1 MNQWSRFLPFVRPQ
15 ILMMA
20 CAGLAVMGVAACNLV
35 LIRLAGSLWDLIT
48 VQQDLQQLTSIVWMF
63 LGLVVGQGVLSMVHS
78 YLTALASQHVMAD
91 FRTHVFSHLHRL
103 SLNFFSKR
111 RTGELISRLM
121 NDVGVIQSL
130 LTETPM
136 DALKHLVT
144 IIGGVGFLLVMN
156 WRLCVLI
163 LILLP
168 LLAIVARIFGKR
180 LKALS
185 MKIQDQTAHVTTLI
199 EEVVSGIREVK
210 SFVQGQREEARFRL
224 GVEGLLATTMQRTA
238 VLAVFVPVITF
249 FTFVMAIGVLW
260 YGGKQVIEGQ
270 LSPGELFAF
279 VLFAGILIGPFG
291 SAARIFSQV
300 KEVQGAMT
308 RVFELLDTPLD
319 IQDSPNAQPLV
330 PIRGDVQFEDV
341 QFAYEERPPVL
352 EGVSFSIKAGE
363 CVALVGPTGAGK
375 TTIINLL
382 HRFYDPTNGRV
393 LIDGH
398 DVKSIQLDS
407 LYHQLA
413 LVPQETF
420 LFGGTI
426 MDNIRYG
433 RWEAA
438 EAEVLEASQRAN
450 AHEFIQALPAGY
462 ETVLGEKGVNLSG
475 GQRQRVAI
483 ARALLK
489 DPRILILD
497 EATSALDSHSES
509 LVQGALIELMKGR
522 TTLMIAHRFS
532 SIQIV
537 FLQSSGRIEFLCFIE
552 EGLWRKVGMR
562 HCWRNAGS
570 ITTCIHCGKS
580 RGLPMFPKVELDHLF
595 CLEGYGCQVL
605 RGDCLLLPVGRS
617 LHRQNVQ

>member
-1 MNQWSRFLPFVRPQ
+1 MNYLSRFFPFLRPY
-15 ILMMA
+15 MVTMGG
-20 CAGLAVMGVAACNLV
+20 AGLLVMGVAVCNLL
-35 LIRLAGSLWDLIT
+35 LIRLGGSLWDLIT
-48 VQQDLQQLTSIVWMF
+48 VQRDLPELTRMVWVF
-63 LGLVVGQGVLSMVHS
+63 VGLVIGQGLLSMGHS

-103 SLNFFSKR
+103 SLNFFAKR

-121 NDVGVIQSL
+121 NDVGVIQNL

-136 DALKHLVT
+136 DALKHVVT

-168 LLAIVARIFGKR
+168 LLAVVARTFGKR

-185 MKIQDQTAHVTTLI
+185 MQIQDQAAQVTTLI
-199 EEVVSGIREVK
+199 EEVVSGIRVVK
-210 SFVQGQREEARFRL
+210 SFVQGNREELRFRSA
-224 GVEGLLATTMQRTA
+224 VEALLATTMKRTA

-249 FTFVMAIGVLW
+249 CTFLMAIGVLW

-308 RVFELLDTPLD
+308 RVFELLDTPLE
-319 IQDSPNAQPLV
+319 IQDSPMAKAVSIQG
-330 PIRGDVQFEDV
+330 RVQFDDV
-341 QFAYEERPPVL
+341 QFAYEGRSPVL
-352 EGVSFSIKAGE
+352 DSVSFSIQAGE

-375 TTIINLL
+375 TTIVNLL
-382 HRFYDPTNGRV
+382 HRFYDPTAGRV

-398 DVKSIQLDS
+398 DLKSIQVES
-407 LYHQLA
+407 LYQQLA
-413 LVPQETF
+413 LVPQETL

-426 MDNIRYG
+426 ADNIRYG
-433 RWEAA
+433 RAGASESDMM
-438 EAEVLEASQRAN
+438 EASRRAN
-450 AHEFIQALPAGY
+450 AHEFIQSLPDGY
-462 ETVLGEKGVNLSG
+462 DTVLGEKGINLSG
-475 GQRQRVAI
+475 GQRQRIAI

-489 DPRILILD
+489 DPKILILD
-497 EATSALDSHSES
+497 EATSALDSQSES
-509 LVQGALIELMKGR
+509 LVQSALSELMKGR

-532 SIQIV
+532 SIQRANRILVLHKGTIV
-537 FLQSSGRIEFLCFIE
+537 E
-552 EGLWRKVGMR
+552 EGQHEELFAK
-562 HCWRNAGS
+562 
-570 ITTCIHCGKS
+570 
-580 RGLPMFPKVELDHLF
+580 RGLYHHLYTLREVEGIA
-595 CLEGYGCQVL
+595 ERMEV
-605 RGDCLLLPVGRS
+605 
-617 LHRQNVQ
+617 

>member
-15 ILMMA
+15 MVIMA
-20 CAGLAVMGVAACNLV
+20 CAGIAVMGVAACNLV

-48 VQQDLQQLTSIVWMF
+48 VQKDLQQLTTMVWTF
-63 LGLVVGQGVLSMVHS
+63 IALVVGQGLLSMGHS
-78 YLTALASQHVMAD
+78 YLTALASQRVMAD

-103 SLNFFSKR
+103 SLNFFAKR

-121 NDVGVIQSL
+121 NDVGVIQNL

-144 IIGGVGFLLVMN
+144 IIGGVSFLLVMN
-156 WRLCVLI
+156 WRLCLLI

-168 LLAIVARIFGKR
+168 LLALVARLFGKR

-185 MKIQDQTAHVTTLI
+185 MKIQDQTAQVTTLI
-199 EEVVSGIREVK
+199 EEVVSGIREVR
-210 SFVQGQREEARFRL
+210 SFVQRQREEARFRTE
-224 GVEGLLATTMQRTA
+224 VEGLLATTMQRTA
-238 VLAVFVPVITF
+238 VMAVFVPVITF
-249 FTFVMAIGVLW
+249 FTFAMVIGVLW

-270 LSPGELFAF
+270 LTPGELFAF

-319 IQDSPNAQPLV
+319 IQDSPTAQPLL
-330 PIRGDVQFEDV
+330 PIRGDVQFEAV
-341 QFAYEERPPVL
+341 EFAYDDRPPVL

-382 HRFYDPTNGRV
+382 HRFYDPTKGRV

-398 DVKSIQLDS
+398 KMKSIQLDS

-420 LFGGTI
+420 LFGGSI

-433 RWEAA
+433 RWEAS
-438 EAEVLEASQRAN
+438 ESEVFEASQRAN
-450 AHEFIQALPAGY
+450 AHDFIKDLPEAY
-462 ETVLGEKGVNLSG
+462 ETILGEKGLNLSG

-497 EATSALDSHSES
+497 EATSALDSQSES

-522 TTLMIAHRFS
+522 TTLMVAHRFS
-532 SIQIV
+532 SIQRADRILVLHRGTIV
-537 FLQSSGRIEFLCFIE
+537 E
-552 EGLWRKVGMR
+552 EGR
-562 HCWRNAGS
+562 HEDLLEQQGLYHHLYTLREVEGIGS
-570 ITTCIHCGKS
+570 ETGEVK
-580 RGLPMFPKVELDHLF
+580 REM
-595 CLEGYGCQVL
+595 
-605 RGDCLLLPVGRS
+605 
-617 LHRQNVQ
+617 

>member
-1 MNQWSRFLPFVRPQ
+1 MGG
-15 ILMMA
+15 
-20 CAGLAVMGVAACNLV
+20 AGLLVMGVAACNLL
-35 LIRLAGSLWDLIT
+35 LIRLGGTLWDLIT
-48 VQQDLQQLTSIVWMF
+48 VQRDLPQLTNMVWVF
-63 LGLVVGQGVLSMVHS
+63 LGLVVGQGLLSMGHS

-103 SLNFFSKR
+103 SLNFFAKR
-111 RTGELISRLM
+111 RTGELISRVM
-121 NDVGVIQSL
+121 NDVSVIQNL

-144 IIGGVGFLLVMN
+144 ILGGVGFLLFMN

-168 LLAIVARIFGKR
+168 LLALIARIFGKR
-180 LKALS
+180 LKLLS
-185 MKIQDQTAHVTTLI
+185 MQIQDQTAHVTTLI
-199 EEVVSGIREVK
+199 EEVVSGIRVVK
-210 SFVQGQREEARFRL
+210 SFVQGQREEKRFRSA
-224 GVEGLLATTMQRTA
+224 VEGLLATTIKRTA

-249 FTFVMAIGVLW
+249 CTFVMAIGVLW

-270 LSPGELFAF
+270 LTPGELFAF

-319 IQDSPNAQPLV
+319 IHDSPMAKSLPSLQGHIEFDHV
-330 PIRGDVQFEDV
+330 H
-341 QFAYEERPPVL
+341 FAYEGRSPVL
-352 EGVSFSIKAGE
+352 EDVSFSVQAGE

-375 TTIINLL
+375 STIVNLL
-382 HRFYDPTNGRV
+382 HRFYDPNAGRV

-398 DVKSIQLDS
+398 DLRAVQVES
-407 LYHQLA
+407 LYQQLA
-413 LVPQETF
+413 LVPQETL

-426 MDNIRYG
+426 AENIRYG
-433 RWEAA
+433 RA
-438 EAEVLEASQRAN
+438 EATESDMMSASRRAN
-450 AHEFIQALPAGY
+450 AHEFIQSLPDGY
-462 ETVLGEKGVNLSG
+462 DTMLGEKGINLSG

-497 EATSALDSHSES
+497 EATSALDSQSES
-509 LVQGALIELMKGR
+509 LVQSALTELMKGR

-532 SIQIV
+532 SIQRANRILVLHKGTIV
-537 FLQSSGRIEFLCFIE
+537 E
-552 EGLWRKVGMR
+552 EGQHEELLA
-562 HCWRNAGS
+562 N
-570 ITTCIHCGKS
+570 
-580 RGLPMFPKVELDHLF
+580 RGLYHHLYTLREVEGIA
-595 CLEGYGCQVL
+595 EPTEV
-605 RGDCLLLPVGRS
+605 
-617 LHRQNVQ
+617 

>member
-15 ILMMA
+15 ILVMV
-20 CAGLAVMGVAACNLV
+20 CAGVAVMGVAACNLV

-48 VQQDLQQLTSIVWMF
+48 VQKDLHQLTAMVWMF
-63 LGLVVGQGVLSMVHS
+63 IGLVVGQGVLSMGQS
-78 YLTALASQHVMAD
+78 YMTALASQRVMAD
-91 FRTHVFSHLHRL
+91 FRTHVFSYLHRL

-121 NDVGVIQSL
+121 NDVGVIQNL

-156 WRLCVLI
+156 WRLCLLI
-163 LILLP
+163 LVLLP
-168 LLAIVARIFGKR
+168 LLAIVARLFGKR

-185 MKIQDQTAHVTTLI
+185 TKIQDQTAHVTTLI

-210 SFVQGQREEARFRL
+210 SFVQGQREEVRFRSA
-224 GVEGLLATTMQRTA
+224 VEGLLITTMQRTT

-270 LSPGELFAF
+270 LSPGELFSF

-308 RVFELLDTPLD
+308 RIFELLDTPLEIRD
-319 IQDSPNAQPLV
+319 RPDSKPMV
-330 PIRGDVQFEDV
+330 PIRGDVQFEGV

-352 EGVSFSIKAGE
+352 DEVSFSINSGE

-375 TTIINLL
+375 TTLINLL
-382 HRFYDPTNGRV
+382 HRFYDPTKGRV
-393 LIDGH
+393 LIDGR
-398 DVKSIQLDS
+398 DARSIQLDS
-407 LYHQLA
+407 LYGQLA

-433 RWEAA
+433 RWDAA
-438 EAEVLEASQRAN
+438 EAEIVAASQRAN
-450 AHEFIQALPAGY
+450 AHDFIEALPDGY
-462 ETVLGEKGVNLSG
+462 QTILGEKGVNLSG

-497 EATSALDSHSES
+497 EATSALDSQAES
-509 LVQGALIELMKGR
+509 LVQGALVELMKGR

-532 SIQIV
+532 SIQRADRILV
-537 FLQSSGRIEFLCFIE
+537 LHKGRIVE
-552 EGLWRKVGMR
+552 EGQHEDLLEKQGLYHHLYTLREVEG
-562 HCWRNAGS
+562 
-570 ITTCIHCGKS
+570 ITDMAKS
-580 RGLPMFPKVELDHLF
+580 H
-595 CLEGYGCQVL
+595 
-605 RGDCLLLPVGRS
+605 
-617 LHRQNVQ
+617 

>member
-1 MNQWSRFLPFVRPQ
+1 MNQWSRFLPFLRPQ
-15 ILMMA
+15 IVIMA
-20 CAGLAVMGVAACNLV
+20 CAGVAVMGVAACNLI
-35 LIRLAGSLWDLIT
+35 LIRMAGSLWDLIT
-48 VQQDLQQLTSIVWMF
+48 VQKDLQQLTTMVWLF
-63 LGLVVGQGVLSMVHS
+63 IGLVVGQGVLSMGHS
-78 YLTALASQHVMAD
+78 YMTALASQHVMAD

-103 SLNFFSKR
+103 SLKFFAKR

-121 NDVGVIQSL
+121 NDVGVIQNL
-130 LTETPM
+130 LTETPL

-156 WRLCVLI
+156 WRLCLLI

-168 LLAIVARIFGKR
+168 LLALVARIFGKR

-185 MKIQDQTAHVTTLI
+185 IKIQDQTAQVTTLI

-210 SFVQGQREEARFRL
+210 SFVQGQREETRFRL
-224 GVEGLLATTMQRTA
+224 GIEGLLATTMQRTA

-291 SAARIFSQV
+291 SAARIFTQV

-319 IQDSPNAQPLV
+319 IQDSPDSRSLV
-330 PIRGDVQFEDV
+330 PIRGDVQFDEV

-352 EGVSFSIKAGE
+352 ESVSFSIKAGE

-382 HRFYDPTNGRV
+382 HRFYDPMKGRV

-398 DVKSIQLDS
+398 DVRSIQLDS
-407 LYHQLA
+407 LYGQLA
-413 LVPQETF
+413 LVPQDTF

-433 RWEAA
+433 RWDAS
-438 EAEVLEASQRAN
+438 EAEILEASQRAN
-450 AHEFIQALPAGY
+450 AHEFIHMLPEGY

-497 EATSALDSHSES
+497 EATSALDSQSES
-509 LVQGALIELMKGR
+509 LVQGALVELMKGR

-532 SIQIV
+532 SIQRADRILVLHRGMIV
-537 FLQSSGRIEFLCFIE
+537 E
-552 EGLWRKVGMR
+552 EGR
-562 HCWRNAGS
+562 HEDLLE
-570 ITTCIHCGKS
+570 K
-580 RGLPMFPKVELDHLF
+580 RGLYHRL
-595 CLEGYGCQVL
+595 YTL
-605 RGDCLLLPVGRS
+605 REVDGMADLPQDLAGKDFS
-617 LHRQNVQ
+617 

>member
-20 CAGLAVMGVAACNLV
+20 CAGVAVMGVAACNLI

-103 SLNFFSKR
+103 SLNFFAKR

-144 IIGGVGFLLVMN
+144 IIGGVGFLLLMN

-330 PIRGDVQFEDV
+330 SIRGDVQFEEV

-382 HRFYDPTNGRV
+382 HRFYDPTKGRV

-426 MDNIRYG
+426 MDNVRYG

-438 EAEVLEASQRAN
+438 EADVLEASQRAN
-450 AHEFIQALPAGY
+450 AHEFIQALPEGY

-532 SIQIV
+532 SIQRADRILV
-537 FLQSSGRIEFLCFIE
+537 LHRGRIIE
-552 EGLWRKVGMR
+552 EGGHEALLEK
-562 HCWRNAGS
+562 
-570 ITTCIHCGKS
+570 
-580 RGLPMFPKVELDHLF
+580 RGLYHHLYTLREVEGVTDVS
-595 CLEGYGCQVL
+595 Q
-605 RGDCLLLPVGRS
+605 S
-617 LHRQNVQ
+617 

>member
-1 MNQWSRFLPFVRPQ
+1 MNQWSRFLPFLRPQ
-15 ILMMA
+15 MLTMA
-20 CAGLAVMGVAACNLV
+20 CAGVAVMGVAACNLI
-35 LIRLAGSLWDLIT
+35 LIRMAGSLWDLIT
-48 VQQDLQQLTSIVWMF
+48 VQKDLQQLTTMVWLF
-63 LGLVVGQGVLSMVHS
+63 IALVVGQGVLSMGHS
-78 YLTALASQHVMAD
+78 YMTALASQHVMAD

-103 SLNFFSKR
+103 SLKFFAKR

-121 NDVGVIQSL
+121 NDVGVIQHL

-156 WRLCVLI
+156 WRLCLLI

-168 LLAIVARIFGKR
+168 LLALVARIFGKR

-185 MKIQDQTAHVTTLI
+185 MKIQDQTAQVTTLI

-210 SFVQGQREEARFRL
+210 SFVQGQREETRFRL
-224 GVEGLLATTMQRTA
+224 GIEGLLATTMERTA

-291 SAARIFSQV
+291 SAARIFTQV

-308 RVFELLDTPLD
+308 RVFELLDTPFD
-319 IQDSPNAQPLV
+319 IQDSPDSRSLV
-330 PIRGDVQFEDV
+330 PIRGDVQFDEV

-352 EGVSFSIKAGE
+352 ESVSFSIKAGE

-382 HRFYDPTNGRV
+382 HRFYDPTKGRV

-398 DVKSIQLDS
+398 DVRAIQLDS
-407 LYHQLA
+407 LYGQLA
-413 LVPQETF
+413 LVPQDTF

-433 RWEAA
+433 RWDAS
-438 EAEVLEASQRAN
+438 EAEILEASQRAN
-450 AHEFIQALPAGY
+450 AHEFIQDLPARY

-489 DPRILILD
+489 DPKILILD
-497 EATSALDSHSES
+497 EATSALDSQSES
-509 LVQGALIELMKGR
+509 LVQEALIELMKGR

-532 SIQIV
+532 SIQRADRILV
-537 FLQSSGRIEFLCFIE
+537 LHKGRIVE
-552 EGLWRKVGMR
+552 EGR
-562 HCWRNAGS
+562 HEVLLE
-570 ITTCIHCGKS
+570 K
-580 RGLPMFPKVELDHLF
+580 RGLYHRLYTLREVEGMAD
-595 CLEGYGCQVL
+595 
-605 RGDCLLLPVGRS
+605 LPQDLGGEDFS
-617 LHRQNVQ
+617 

>member
-15 ILMMA
+15 MVIMA
-20 CAGLAVMGVAACNLV
+20 CAGVAVMGVAACNLV
-35 LIRLAGSLWDLIT
+35 LIRLAGSLWDVIT
-48 VQQDLQQLTSIVWMF
+48 IQQDIQQLTSMVWVF
-63 LGLVVGQGVLSMVHS
+63 VGLVVGQGLMSMGHS
-78 YLTALASQHVMAD
+78 YLTALASQRVMAD

-103 SLNFFSKR
+103 SLNFFAKR

-121 NDVGVIQSL
+121 NDVGVIQNL

-144 IIGGVGFLLVMN
+144 IIGGVSFLLVMN
-156 WRLCVLI
+156 WRLCLLI

-168 LLAIVARIFGKR
+168 LLALVARFFGKR

-185 MKIQDQTAHVTTLI
+185 MKIQDQTAQVTTLI

-210 SFVQGQREEARFRL
+210 SFVQGQREEARFRTA
-224 GVEGLLATTMQRTA
+224 VEGLLGTTMQRTA
-238 VLAVFVPVITF
+238 VMAVFVPVITF
-249 FTFVMAIGVLW
+249 FTFAMAIGVLW

-270 LSPGELFAF
+270 LTPGELFAF
-279 VLFAGILIGPFG
+279 ILFAGILIGPFG

-300 KEVQGAMT
+300 KEVQGAMI

-319 IQDSPNAQPLV
+319 IQDSPTAQPLV
-330 PIRGDVQFEDV
+330 PIRGDVQFDAVE
-341 QFAYEERPPVL
+341 FAYDDRPPVL

-382 HRFYDPTNGRV
+382 HRFYDPTKGRV

-398 DVKSIQLDS
+398 EMKSIELDS

-433 RWEAA
+433 RWDAVDS
-438 EAEVLEASQRAN
+438 EVFEASQRAN
-450 AHEFIQALPAGY
+450 AHDFIKDLPEGY
-462 ETVLGEKGVNLSG
+462 ETILGEKGVNLSG

-497 EATSALDSHSES
+497 EATSALDSQSES

-532 SIQIV
+532 SIQRAD
-537 FLQSSGRIEFLCFIE
+537 RILVLHRGTIIE
-552 EGLWRKVGMR
+552 EGRHEDLLEQQGLYHRLYTLREVEGMSSETGEVVR
-562 HCWRNAGS
+562 E
-570 ITTCIHCGKS
+570 
-580 RGLPMFPKVELDHLF
+580 M
-595 CLEGYGCQVL
+595 
-605 RGDCLLLPVGRS
+605 
-617 LHRQNVQ
+617 

>member
-1 MNQWSRFLPFVRPQ
+1 MV
-15 ILMMA
+15 IMA
-20 CAGLAVMGVAACNLV
+20 CAGGAVMGVAACNLI
-35 LIRLAGSLWDLIT
+35 LIRMAGSLWDLIT
-48 VQQDLQQLTSIVWMF
+48 VQKDLQQLTTMVWMF
-63 LGLVVGQGVLSMVHS
+63 LGLVVGQGLLSMGHS
-78 YLTALASQHVMAD
+78 YMTALASQHVMAD

-103 SLNFFSKR
+103 SLNFFAKR

-121 NDVGVIQSL
+121 NDVGVIQNL

-185 MKIQDQTAHVTTLI
+185 MKIQDQTAAVTILI

-224 GVEGLLATTMQRTA
+224 GIEGLLATTMQRTA

-291 SAARIFSQV
+291 SAARIFTQV

-308 RVFELLDTPLD
+308 RVFELLDTPFD
-319 IQDSPNAQPLV
+319 IQDSPDSRSLV
-330 PIRGDVQFEDV
+330 PIRGDVQFDEV
-341 QFAYEERPPVL
+341 QFAYEDRPPVL
-352 EGVSFSIKAGE
+352 DTVSFSIKAGE

-382 HRFYDPTNGRV
+382 HRFYDPTKGRV

-398 DVKSIQLDS
+398 DARSIQLDS
-407 LYHQLA
+407 LYGQLA

-426 MDNIRYG
+426 MENIRYG
-433 RWEAA
+433 RLNASEAD
-438 EAEVLEASQRAN
+438 VLEASRRAN
-450 AHEFIQALPAGY
+450 AHDFIKDLPEGY
-462 ETVLGEKGVNLSG
+462 GTVLGEKGVNLSG

-497 EATSALDSHSES
+497 EATSALDSQSES
-509 LVQGALIELMKGR
+509 LVQGALVELMKGR

-532 SIQIV
+532 SIQRAD
-537 FLQSSGRIEFLCFIE
+537 RILVLHRGTIIE
-552 EGLWRKVGMR
+552 EGR
-562 HCWRNAGS
+562 HEALLE
-570 ITTCIHCGKS
+570 K
-580 RGLPMFPKVELDHLF
+580 RGLYHHLYTLREVEGIADIAKSGV
-595 CLEGYGCQVL
+595 E
-605 RGDCLLLPVGRS
+605 RTS
-617 LHRQNVQ
+617 

>member
-20 CAGLAVMGVAACNLV
+20 CAGMAVMGVAACNLV

-91 FRTHVFSHLHRL
+91 FRTYVFSHLHRL
-103 SLNFFSKR
+103 SLNFFARR

-121 NDVGVIQSL
+121 NDVGVIQNL
-130 LTETPM
+130 LTETPV

-156 WRLCVLI
+156 WRLCLLI
-163 LILLP
+163 LVLLP

-199 EEVVSGIREVK
+199 EEVISGIREVK

-249 FTFVMAIGVLW
+249 FTFLMAIGVLW

-330 PIRGDVQFEDV
+330 PIRGDVQFDEV
-341 QFAYEERPPVL
+341 QFSYEKRPPVL
-352 EGVSFSIKAGE
+352 ESVSFSIKAGE

-382 HRFYDPTNGRV
+382 HRFYDPTKGRV

-420 LFGGTI
+420 LFGGSI

-438 EAEVLEASQRAN
+438 DADVLEASQRAN
-450 AHEFIQALPAGY
+450 AHDFIQALPSGY
-462 ETVLGEKGVNLSG
+462 ETILGEKGVNLSG

-509 LVQGALIELMKGR
+509 LVQGALTELMKGR

-532 SIQIV
+532 SIQRAD
-537 FLQSSGRIEFLCFIE
+537 RILVLHRGTIIE
-552 EGLWRKVGMR
+552 EGGHEALLEK
-562 HCWRNAGS
+562 
-570 ITTCIHCGKS
+570 
-580 RGLPMFPKVELDHLF
+580 RGLYHHLYTLREVEGITDAS
-595 CLEGYGCQVL
+595 Q
-605 RGDCLLLPVGRS
+605 S
-617 LHRQNVQ
+617 

>member
-20 CAGLAVMGVAACNLV
+20 CAGVAVMGVAACNLI

-103 SLNFFSKR
+103 SLNFFAKR

-330 PIRGDVQFEDV
+330 SIRGDVQFEEV

-352 EGVSFSIKAGE
+352 EGVSFSIEAGE

-382 HRFYDPTNGRV
+382 HRFYDPTKGRV

-438 EAEVLEASQRAN
+438 EADVLEASQRAN
-450 AHEFIQALPAGY
+450 AHEFIQALPEGY

-532 SIQIV
+532 SIQRADRILV
-537 FLQSSGRIEFLCFIE
+537 LHRGRIIE
-552 EGLWRKVGMR
+552 EGGHEALLEK
-562 HCWRNAGS
+562 
-570 ITTCIHCGKS
+570 
-580 RGLPMFPKVELDHLF
+580 RGLYHHLYTLREVEGVTDVS
-595 CLEGYGCQVL
+595 Q
-605 RGDCLLLPVGRS
+605 S
-617 LHRQNVQ
+617 

>member
-15 ILMMA
+15 MGIMA
-20 CAGLAVMGVAACNLV
+20 CAGVAVMGVAACNLV
-35 LIRLAGSLWDLIT
+35 LIRLAGSLWDVIT
-48 VQQDLQQLTSIVWMF
+48 IQKDLQQLTSMVWVF
-63 LGLVVGQGVLSMVHS
+63 IGLVVGQGLLSMGHS
-78 YLTALASQHVMAD
+78 YMTALASQRVMAD
-91 FRTHVFSHLHRL
+91 FRTHVFAHLHRL
-103 SLNFFSKR
+103 SLNFFAKR

-121 NDVGVIQSL
+121 NDVGVIQNL

-144 IIGGVGFLLVMN
+144 IIGGVSFLLVMN
-156 WRLCVLI
+156 WRLCLLI
-163 LILLP
+163 LVLLP
-168 LLAIVARIFGKR
+168 LLALVARLFGKR

-185 MKIQDQTAHVTTLI
+185 MKIQDQTAQVTTLI

-210 SFVQGQREEARFRL
+210 SFVQGQREEARFRA

-238 VLAVFVPVITF
+238 VMAVFVPVITL
-249 FTFVMAIGVLW
+249 FTFAMAIGVLW

-270 LSPGELFAF
+270 LTPGELFAF

-300 KEVQGAMT
+300 KEVQGAMV

-319 IQDSPNAQPLV
+319 IRDSPDSRPLV
-330 PIRGDVQFEDV
+330 PIRGDVQFEEV
-341 QFAYEERPPVL
+341 EFAYDERPAVL

-363 CVALVGPTGAGK
+363 CVALVGPTGSGK

-382 HRFYDPTNGRV
+382 HRFYDPTKGRV

-398 DVKSIQLDS
+398 EMKSIQLDS

-426 MDNIRYG
+426 MENIRYG
-433 RWEAA
+433 RWEAD
-438 EAEVLEASQRAN
+438 ESEVFEASDRAN
-450 AHEFIQALPAGY
+450 AHEFIQSLPEGY
-462 ETVLGEKGVNLSG
+462 ATVLGEKGVNLSG

-497 EATSALDSHSES
+497 EATSALDSQAES

-532 SIQIV
+532 SIQRADRILVLHRGTIV
-537 FLQSSGRIEFLCFIE
+537 E
-552 EGLWRKVGMR
+552 EGR
-562 HCWRNAGS
+562 HEDLLEKQGLYHHLYTLREVEGIGREAGEV
-570 ITTCIHCGKS
+570 K
-580 RGLPMFPKVELDHLF
+580 REK
-595 CLEGYGCQVL
+595 
-605 RGDCLLLPVGRS
+605 
-617 LHRQNVQ
+617 

>member
-1 MNQWSRFLPFVRPQ
+1 MNQWSRFLPFIRPRM
-15 ILMMA
+15 LMMA
-20 CAGLAVMGVAACNLV
+20 CAGVAVMGVAACNLV

-48 VQQDLQQLTSIVWMF
+48 VEKDLQQLTSIVWMF
-63 LGLVVGQGVLSMVHS
+63 LGLVVGQGVLSMIHS

-91 FRTHVFSHLHRL
+91 FRTYVFSHLHRL
-103 SLNFFSKR
+103 SLNFFAKR

-144 IIGGVGFLLVMN
+144 IVGGVGFLLVMN

-185 MKIQDQTAHVTTLI
+185 IKIQDQTAHVTTLI

-330 PIRGDVQFEDV
+330 PIRGDVQFEEV

-352 EGVSFSIKAGE
+352 EGVSFSIEAGE

-382 HRFYDPTNGRV
+382 HRFYDPTKGRV

-433 RWEAA
+433 RWEAS
-438 EAEVLEASQRAN
+438 ETDVLEASQRAN
-450 AHEFIQALPAGY
+450 AHEFIHSLPERY

-489 DPRILILD
+489 DPKILILD

-509 LVQGALIELMKGR
+509 LVQGALVELMKGR

-532 SIQIV
+532 SIQRAD
-537 FLQSSGRIEFLCFIE
+537 RILVLHRGMIIE
-552 EGLWRKVGMR
+552 EGGHETLLEK
-562 HCWRNAGS
+562 
-570 ITTCIHCGKS
+570 
-580 RGLPMFPKVELDHLF
+580 RGLYHHLYTLREVEGITDVS
-595 CLEGYGCQVL
+595 Q
-605 RGDCLLLPVGRS
+605 S
-617 LHRQNVQ
+617 

>member
-35 LIRLAGSLWDLIT
+35 LIRLGGSLWDLIT
-48 VQQDLQQLTSIVWMF
+48 VQKDLQQLTSIVWMF

-185 MKIQDQTAHVTTLI
+185 MKIQDETAHVTTLI
-199 EEVVSGIREVK
+199 EEVISGIREVK

-330 PIRGDVQFEDV
+330 PIRGDVQFEEV

-438 EAEVLEASQRAN
+438 EADVLEASQRAN

-532 SIQIV
+532 SIQRADRILV
-537 FLQSSGRIEFLCFIE
+537 LHRGRIVE
-552 EGLWRKVGMR
+552 EGGHEALLEK
-562 HCWRNAGS
+562 
-570 ITTCIHCGKS
+570 
-580 RGLPMFPKVELDHLF
+580 RGLYHHLYTLREVEGITDVS
-595 CLEGYGCQVL
+595 Q
-605 RGDCLLLPVGRS
+605 S
-617 LHRQNVQ
+617 

>member
-1 MNQWSRFLPFVRPQ
+1 MV
-15 ILMMA
+15 IMA
-20 CAGLAVMGVAACNLV
+20 CAGGAVMGVAACNLI
-35 LIRLAGSLWDLIT
+35 LIRMAGSLWDLIT
-48 VQQDLQQLTSIVWMF
+48 VQKDLQQLTTMVWMF
-63 LGLVVGQGVLSMVHS
+63 LGLVVGQGLLSMGHS

-103 SLNFFSKR
+103 SLNFFAKR

-121 NDVGVIQSL
+121 NDVGVIQNI

-185 MKIQDQTAHVTTLI
+185 MKIQDQTAAVTILI

-224 GVEGLLATTMQRTA
+224 GIEGLLATTMQRTA

-291 SAARIFSQV
+291 SAARIFTQV

-308 RVFELLDTPLD
+308 RVFELLDTPFD
-319 IQDSPNAQPLV
+319 IQDSPDSRSLV
-330 PIRGDVQFEDV
+330 PIRGDVQFDEV
-341 QFAYEERPPVL
+341 QFAYEDRPPVL
-352 EGVSFSIKAGE
+352 DTVSFSIKAGE

-382 HRFYDPTNGRV
+382 HRFYDPTKGRV

-398 DVKSIQLDS
+398 DARSIQLDS
-407 LYHQLA
+407 LYGQLA

-426 MDNIRYG
+426 MENIRYG
-433 RWEAA
+433 RLNASEAD
-438 EAEVLEASQRAN
+438 VLEASRRAN
-450 AHEFIQALPAGY
+450 AHDFIKDLPEGY
-462 ETVLGEKGVNLSG
+462 GTVLGEKGVNLSG

-497 EATSALDSHSES
+497 EATSALDSQSES
-509 LVQGALIELMKGR
+509 LVQGALVELMKGR

-532 SIQIV
+532 SIQRAD
-537 FLQSSGRIEFLCFIE
+537 RILVLHRGTIIE
-552 EGLWRKVGMR
+552 EGR
-562 HCWRNAGS
+562 HEALLE
-570 ITTCIHCGKS
+570 K
-580 RGLPMFPKVELDHLF
+580 RGLYHHLYTLREVEGIADIAKSGV
-595 CLEGYGCQVL
+595 E
-605 RGDCLLLPVGRS
+605 RTS
-617 LHRQNVQ
+617 

>member
-1 MNQWSRFLPFVRPQ
+1 MNQWSRFLPFLRPQ
-15 ILMMA
+15 MLTMA
-20 CAGLAVMGVAACNLV
+20 CAGVAVMGVAACNLI
-35 LIRLAGSLWDLIT
+35 LIRMAGSLWDLIT
-48 VQQDLQQLTSIVWMF
+48 VQKDLQQLTTMVWLF
-63 LGLVVGQGVLSMVHS
+63 IALVVGQGVLSMGHS
-78 YLTALASQHVMAD
+78 YMTALASQHVMAD

-103 SLNFFSKR
+103 SLKFFAKR

-121 NDVGVIQSL
+121 NDVGVIQHL

-156 WRLCVLI
+156 WRLCLLI

-168 LLAIVARIFGKR
+168 LLALVARIFGKR

-185 MKIQDQTAHVTTLI
+185 MKIQDQTAQVTTLI

-210 SFVQGQREEARFRL
+210 SFVQGQREETRFRL
-224 GVEGLLATTMQRTA
+224 GIEGLLATTMERTA

-291 SAARIFSQV
+291 SAARIFTQV

-308 RVFELLDTPLD
+308 RVFELLDTPFD
-319 IQDSPNAQPLV
+319 IQDSPDSRSLV
-330 PIRGDVQFEDV
+330 PIRGDVQFDEV

-352 EGVSFSIKAGE
+352 EYVSFSIKAGE

-382 HRFYDPTNGRV
+382 HRFYDPTKGRV

-398 DVKSIQLDS
+398 DVRAIQLDS
-407 LYHQLA
+407 LYGQLA
-413 LVPQETF
+413 LVPQDTF

-433 RWEAA
+433 RWDAS
-438 EAEVLEASQRAN
+438 EAEILEASQRAN
-450 AHEFIQALPAGY
+450 AHEFIQDLPARY

-489 DPRILILD
+489 DPKILILD
-497 EATSALDSHSES
+497 EATSALDSQSES
-509 LVQGALIELMKGR
+509 LVQEALIELMKGR

-532 SIQIV
+532 SIQRADRILV
-537 FLQSSGRIEFLCFIE
+537 LHKGRIVE
-552 EGLWRKVGMR
+552 EGR
-562 HCWRNAGS
+562 HEVLLE
-570 ITTCIHCGKS
+570 K
-580 RGLPMFPKVELDHLF
+580 RGLYHRLYTLREVEGMAD
-595 CLEGYGCQVL
+595 
-605 RGDCLLLPVGRS
+605 LPQDLGGEDFS
-617 LHRQNVQ
+617 

>member
-1 MNQWSRFLPFVRPQ
+1 MNQWSRFLPFIRPQ
-15 ILMMA
+15 IVIMA
-20 CAGLAVMGVAACNLV
+20 CAGVAVMGVAACNLI
-35 LIRLAGSLWDLIT
+35 LIRMAGSLWDLIT
-48 VQQDLQQLTSIVWMF
+48 VEKDLQHLTSMVWLF
-63 LGLVVGQGVLSMVHS
+63 IGLVVGQGVLSMGHS
-78 YLTALASQHVMAD
+78 YMTALASQHVMAD

-103 SLNFFSKR
+103 SLNFFAKR

-121 NDVGVIQSL
+121 NDVGVIQNL
-130 LTETPM
+130 LTETPI

-156 WRLCVLI
+156 WRLCLLI

-168 LLAIVARIFGKR
+168 LLALVARIFGKR

-185 MKIQDQTAHVTTLI
+185 MIIQDQTAYVTTLI

-224 GVEGLLATTMQRTA
+224 GIEGLLATTMQRTA

-291 SAARIFSQV
+291 SAARIFTQV
-300 KEVQGAMT
+300 KEVQGAMA

-319 IQDSPNAQPLV
+319 IQDRPDSRPLV
-330 PIRGDVQFEDV
+330 PIRGDVRFEEV
-341 QFAYEERPPVL
+341 QFSYEDRPPVL
-352 EGVSFSIKAGE
+352 DTVSFSIKAGE

-382 HRFYDPTNGRV
+382 HRFYDPTKGRV

-398 DVKSIQLDS
+398 DVRSIQLDS
-407 LYHQLA
+407 LYGQLA

-433 RWEAA
+433 RWDASEP
-438 EAEVLEASQRAN
+438 EVIEASQRAN
-450 AHEFIQALPAGY
+450 AHEFIHTLPAGY
-462 ETVLGEKGVNLSG
+462 QTVLGEKGVNLSG

-497 EATSALDSHSES
+497 EATSALDSQAES
-509 LVQGALIELMKGR
+509 LVQGALVELMQGR

-532 SIQIV
+532 SIQRAD
-537 FLQSSGRIEFLCFIE
+537 RILVLHRGTIIE
-552 EGLWRKVGMR
+552 EGR
-562 HCWRNAGS
+562 HEALLEQ
-570 ITTCIHCGKS
+570 
-580 RGLPMFPKVELDHLF
+580 RGLYHHLYTLREVEGIVDA
-595 CLEGYGCQVL
+595 
-605 RGDCLLLPVGRS
+605 P
-617 LHRQNVQ
+617 

>member
-1 MNQWSRFLPFVRPQ
+1 MRMNQWSRFLPFIRPQ
-15 ILMMA
+15 MVIMA
-20 CAGLAVMGVAACNLV
+20 CAGVAVMGVAACNLI

-48 VQQDLQQLTSIVWMF
+48 VQKDLQQLTTMVWMF
-63 LGLVVGQGVLSMVHS
+63 LGLVVGQGLLSMGHS
-78 YLTALASQHVMAD
+78 YMTALASQHVMAD

-103 SLNFFSKR
+103 SLKFFAKR

-121 NDVGVIQSL
+121 NDVGVIQNL

-156 WRLCVLI
+156 WRLCLLI

-168 LLAIVARIFGKR
+168 LLALVARIFGKR

-185 MKIQDQTAHVTTLI
+185 MKIQDQTAAVTTLI

-224 GVEGLLATTMQRTA
+224 GIEGLLATTMQRTA

-270 LSPGELFAF
+270 LSPGDLFAF

-291 SAARIFSQV
+291 SAARIFTQV

-319 IQDSPNAQPLV
+319 IQDSPDSRSLV
-330 PIRGDVQFEDV
+330 PIRGDVEFEEV
-341 QFAYEERPPVL
+341 QFAYEDRPPVL
-352 EGVSFSIKAGE
+352 DTVSFSIKAGE

-382 HRFYDPTNGRV
+382 HRFYDPTKGRV

-398 DVKSIQLDS
+398 DARSIQLDS
-407 LYHQLA
+407 LYGQLA

-433 RWEAA
+433 RLDAA
-438 EAEVLEASQRAN
+438 EADVLEASRRAN
-450 AHEFIQALPAGY
+450 AHDFIKDLPEGY
-462 ETVLGEKGVNLSG
+462 GTVLGEKGVNLSG

-497 EATSALDSHSES
+497 EATSALDSQSES
-509 LVQGALIELMKGR
+509 LVQGALVELMKGR

-532 SIQIV
+532 SIQRAD
-537 FLQSSGRIEFLCFIE
+537 RILVLHRGTIIE
-552 EGLWRKVGMR
+552 EGR
-562 HCWRNAGS
+562 HEALLA
-570 ITTCIHCGKS
+570 K
-580 RGLPMFPKVELDHLF
+580 RGLYHHLYTLREVEGIEDIAKSGV
-595 CLEGYGCQVL
+595 E
-605 RGDCLLLPVGRS
+605 RAS
-617 LHRQNVQ
+617 

>member
-1 MNQWSRFLPFVRPQ
+1 M
-15 ILMMA
+15 
-20 CAGLAVMGVAACNLV
+20 
-35 LIRLAGSLWDLIT
+35 
-48 VQQDLQQLTSIVWMF
+48 VWLF
-63 LGLVVGQGVLSMVHS
+63 IGLVVGQGMLSMGHS
-78 YLTALASQHVMAD
+78 YMTALASQHVMAD

-103 SLNFFSKR
+103 SLNFFAKR

-121 NDVGVIQSL
+121 NDVGVIQNL

-136 DALKHLVT
+136 DALKHVVT

-156 WRLCVLI
+156 WRLCLLI
-163 LILLP
+163 LVLLP
-168 LLAIVARIFGKR
+168 LLALVARIFGKR

-185 MKIQDQTAHVTTLI
+185 MRIQDQTAHVTTLI

-210 SFVQGQREEARFRL
+210 SFVQGQREETRFRTA
-224 GVEGLLATTMQRTA
+224 VERLLDTTMKRTA

-291 SAARIFSQV
+291 SAARMFSQV

-308 RVFELLDTPLD
+308 RVFELLDTPFD
-319 IQDSPNAQPLV
+319 IQDSQASKPLV
-330 PIRGDVQFEDV
+330 PIRGDVQFDEV
-341 QFAYEERPPVL
+341 QFAYEERRPVL
-352 EGVSFSIKAGE
+352 DTVSFSIQAGE

-382 HRFYDPTNGRV
+382 HRFYDPTKGRV
-393 LIDGH
+393 LIDDH
-398 DVKSIQLDS
+398 DVRSIQLDS
-407 LYHQLA
+407 LYGQLA

-426 MDNIRYG
+426 FDNIRYG

-438 EAEVLEASQRAN
+438 ETDVVEASRRAN
-450 AHEFIQALPAGY
+450 AHDFIQALPEGY
-462 ETVLGEKGVNLSG
+462 ETILGEKGINLSG

-497 EATSALDSHSES
+497 EATSALDSQSEL
-509 LVQGALIELMKGR
+509 LVQEALVELMKGR

-532 SIQIV
+532 SIQRAD
-537 FLQSSGRIEFLCFIE
+537 RILVLHRGTIIE
-552 EGLWRKVGMR
+552 EGR
-562 HCWRNAGS
+562 HEALLD
-570 ITTCIHCGKS
+570 K
-580 RGLPMFPKVELDHLF
+580 RGLYHYLYTLREVEGIVDTAK
-595 CLEGYGCQVL
+595 
-605 RGDCLLLPVGRS
+605 S
-617 LHRQNVQ
+617 

>member
-20 CAGLAVMGVAACNLV
+20 CAGMAVMGVAACNLV

-91 FRTHVFSHLHRL
+91 FRTYVFSHLHRL
-103 SLNFFSKR
+103 SLNFFARR

-121 NDVGVIQSL
+121 NDVGVIQNL
-130 LTETPM
+130 LTETPV

-156 WRLCVLI
+156 WRLCLLI
-163 LILLP
+163 LVLLP

-199 EEVVSGIREVK
+199 EEVISGIREVK

-249 FTFVMAIGVLW
+249 FTFLMAIGVLW

-330 PIRGDVQFEDV
+330 PIRGDVQFDEV
-341 QFAYEERPPVL
+341 QFSYEKRPPVL
-352 EGVSFSIKAGE
+352 ESVSFSIKAGE

-382 HRFYDPTNGRV
+382 HRFYDPTKGRV

-420 LFGGTI
+420 LFGGSI

-438 EAEVLEASQRAN
+438 DADVLEASQRAN
-450 AHEFIQALPAGY
+450 AHEFIQALPSGY
-462 ETVLGEKGVNLSG
+462 ETILGEKGVNLSG

-509 LVQGALIELMKGR
+509 LVQGALTELMKGR

-532 SIQIV
+532 SIQRAD
-537 FLQSSGRIEFLCFIE
+537 RILVLHRGTIIE
-552 EGLWRKVGMR
+552 EGGHEALLEK
-562 HCWRNAGS
+562 
-570 ITTCIHCGKS
+570 
-580 RGLPMFPKVELDHLF
+580 RGLYHHLYTLREVEGITDAS
-595 CLEGYGCQVL
+595 Q
-605 RGDCLLLPVGRS
+605 S
-617 LHRQNVQ
+617 

>member
-1 MNQWSRFLPFVRPQ
+1 MKQWSRFLPFIRPQ
-15 ILMMA
+15 MVLMA
-20 CAGLAVMGVAACNLV
+20 CAGMAVMGVAACNLI
-35 LIRLAGSLWDLIT
+35 LIRLAGSLWDVIT
-48 VQQDLQQLTSIVWMF
+48 IQHDLQQLTTMVWMF
-63 LGLVVGQGVLSMVHS
+63 FGIVVGQGVLSMGHS
-78 YLTALASQHVMAD
+78 YMNALASQHVMAD
-91 FRTHVFSHLHRL
+91 FRTHVFGHLHQL
-103 SLNFFSKR
+103 SLNFFAKR

-121 NDVGVIQSL
+121 NDVGVIQNL
-130 LTETPM
+130 LTETPI

-168 LLAIVARIFGKR
+168 LLAVVARLFGKR

-185 MKIQDQTAHVTTLI
+185 TKIQDQTAQVTTLI

-210 SFVQGQREEARFRL
+210 SFVQGNREEGRFRL
-224 GVEGLLATTMQRTA
+224 AVERLLATTMQRTA

-291 SAARIFSQV
+291 SAARIFSQI

-308 RVFELLDTPLD
+308 RVFELLDTPLEIHD
-319 IQDSPNAQPLV
+319 NPESKPLV
-330 PIRGDVQFEDV
+330 SIRGDVKFEDV
-341 QFAYEERPPVL
+341 QFSYEDRPPVL
-352 EGVSFSIKAGE
+352 ESVSFSITAGE

-382 HRFYDPTNGRV
+382 HRFYDPSKGRV
-393 LIDGH
+393 LIDGQ
-398 DVKSIQLDS
+398 DLRTIQLDS
-407 LYHQLA
+407 LYNQLA

-426 MDNIRYG
+426 RDNIRYG
-433 RWEAA
+433 RWEAT
-438 EAEVLEASQRAN
+438 EGDIQEASRRAN
-450 AHEFIQALPAGY
+450 AHEFIQDLPEKY

-497 EATSALDSHSES
+497 EATSALDSQSES
-509 LVQGALIELMKGR
+509 LVQGALVELMKGR

-532 SIQIV
+532 SIQRADRILVLHRGTIV
-537 FLQSSGRIEFLCFIE
+537 E
-552 EGLWRKVGMR
+552 EGR
-562 HCWRNAGS
+562 HETLLDN
-570 ITTCIHCGKS
+570 
-580 RGLPMFPKVELDHLF
+580 RGLYHHLYTLREVEGIEDMAK
-595 CLEGYGCQVL
+595 
-605 RGDCLLLPVGRS
+605 
-617 LHRQNVQ
+617 N